1 MSEQFIPIFG
11 WLGLLVIFG
20 CIFGTGY
27 FIGRRHELNRLRRGR

>member
-1 MSEQFIPIFG
+1 MSIEQITG
-11 WLGLLVIFG
+11 WLGLILIAA